1 MILIG
6 IGVIIVTSAQ
16 LLVDYDGYYYD
27 GDYDRNLVKNLTTI
41 GGMIG
46 HIGTMTLVIG
56 LLITGFMAQNIGQN
70 TRMGL
75 LIATGLVVGL
85 WLGLRLTYSIYP

>member
-1 MILIG
+1 M
-6 IGVIIVTSAQ
+6 IIVTSAQ

-85 WLGLRLTYSIYP
+85 WLGLRLTYSVYP